1 MKFNFKAAF
10 TLAIVATEKVCVAHE
25 VLLIDIDQTFS
36 VATIAHVNAA
46 LKFNFIIVASLQKQV

>member
-1 MKFNFKAAF
+1 MKFNFKTAF
-10 TLAIVATEKVCVAHE
+10 TLAIVATKKVCVAHE

-36 VATIAHVNAA
+36 VATIAHVNAV